1 VLELLLTL
9 LFQGG
14 SPEPPSAH
22 ALRPAQSLGS
32 EQAGGLAGAEEA
44 LIELYA
50 RNLPSLVQVRLG
62 GEASDGMGNASAGP
76 ELVLSGV
83 VLGET
88 ATGSLVL
95 VPGKWKGEQAASLVV
110 YDMGGRRYPV
120 QALAVDE
127 ALGLSLVSVDEL
139 LVEAPAFGFA
149 ETLPIGSTV
158 ALLGN
163 GYGMF
168 GSLSVG
174 ILAGRSRQLD
184 DLRGLL
190 QISNPVNP
198 GDGGGLLLD
207 RRGRL
212 VGIALTSLEDAM
224 RRKAANDPVAARIV
238 RGGPTGVAF
247 AMPLSQVLP
256 AFSKQLALPADEPRP
271 ILGVQVQ
278 EAAIPR
284 DVRRALDLEQRTALL
299 VVRVE
304 PGLPADRAGL
314 KQGDFLLALS
324 GQPVRSF
331 ACLFDWLRGAS
342 DVCPAQFLRDG
353 KLVTVDI
360 PVERR
365 EVGQGRESRGGFRT
379 QASPA
384 LIDDK
389 N

>member
-1 VLELLLTL
+1 MLELLLIL
-9 LFQGG
+9 VFQGG

-22 ALRPAQSLGS
+22 SLRPAQSLGS

-62 GEASDGMGNASAGP
+62 SEGSDSLGNAPAGP

-95 VPGKWKGEQAASLVV
+95 VPGKWKGERAASLVV

-120 QALAVDE
+120 EALAVDE
-127 ALGLSLVSVDEL
+127 TLGVSLVRVENL

-168 GSLSVG
+168 GSVSVG
-174 ILAGRSRQLD
+174 ILAGRNRQLD
-184 DLRGLL
+184 ELRGLL

-212 VGIALTSLEDAM
+212 VGVALTSLEDAM
-224 RRKAANDPVAARIV
+224 RRKATDDPVAARIV

-247 AMPLSQVLP
+247 ALPLSPVLR
-256 AFSKQLALPADEPRP
+256 AFSKQLALPAGEPRP

-284 DVRRALDLEQRTALL
+284 DVRRALGLEQRTGLL

-314 KQGDFLLALS
+314 QTGDFLIALS

-331 ACLFDWLRGAS
+331 ACLFGWLRGAS
-342 DVCPAQFLRDG
+342 DVCPAQYLRG
-353 KLVTVDI
+353 GELVTVDLL
-360 PVERR
+360 VERR
-365 EVGQGRESRGGFRT
+365 ALAPSKESRGGFRT

-384 LIDDK
+384 LIEDK
-389 N
+389 H

>member
-1 VLELLLTL
+1 VLEFLLIL

-22 ALRPAQSLGS
+22 SLRPAQSLGS

-44 LIELYA
+44 LVELYA

-62 GEASDGMGNASAGP
+62 GEASDGLGNAPAGS

-95 VPGKWKGEQAASLVV
+95 VPGKWNEEQAAGLVV

-127 ALGLSLVSVDEL
+127 ALGLSLLSVDEL

-168 GSLSVG
+168 GSVSVG
-174 ILAGRSRQLD
+174 ILAGRNRQLD

-212 VGIALTSLEDAM
+212 IGIALTSLEDAM
-224 RRKAANDPVAARIV
+224 RRKAAHDSVAARIV

-247 AMPLSQVLP
+247 ALPLSPVLR
-256 AFSKQLALPADEPRP
+256 AFSKQLSLAADEPRP

-284 DVRRALDLEQRTALL
+284 DMRRKLGLEQRTALL

-314 KQGDFLLALS
+314 KPGDYLLALS

-331 ACLFDWLRGAS
+331 TCLFNWLRGANG
-342 DVCPAQFLRDG
+342 VCPALYLRGDQ
-353 KLVTVDI
+353 LVTVDI
-360 PVERR
+360 PVERSA
-365 EVGQGRESRGGFRT
+365 VDPSQASRGGFRT

-389 N
+389 D

>member
-1 VLELLLTL
+1 
-9 LFQGG
+9 
-14 SPEPPSAH
+14 
-22 ALRPAQSLGS
+22 
-32 EQAGGLAGAEEA
+32 
-44 LIELYA
+44 
-50 RNLPSLVQVRLG
+50 
-62 GEASDGMGNASAGP
+62 
-76 ELVLSGV
+76 
-83 VLGET
+83 
-88 ATGSLVL
+88 
-95 VPGKWKGEQAASLVV
+95 
-110 YDMGGRRYPV
+110 MGGRRYPV

-127 ALGLSLVSVDEL
+127 TLGLSLLSVDEL

-168 GSLSVG
+168 GTVSVG

-224 RRKAANDPVAARIV
+224 RRKSADDPVAARII

-247 AMPLSQVLP
+247 ALPLSPVLR
-256 AFSKQLALPADEPRP
+256 AFSKQLTLPAGEPRP

-284 DVRRALDLEQRTALL
+284 DVRRALGLEQRTALL

-314 KQGDFLLALS
+314 KQGDYLLALS

-331 ACLFDWLRGAS
+331 ACLFTWLRGAG
-342 DVCPAQFLRDG
+342 DVCPAQYLRGDQ
-353 KLVTVDI
+353 LATVDI

-365 EVGQGRESRGGFRT
+365 EADSSNESRGGFRT